1 MRDRSSWHSSLV
13 RLLKPWPTEHQDTKP
28 AVLCQVELG
37 LRLLERIAPDESA
50 DSVWTLLSGY
60 PFALA
65 SGLGITP
72 SDQEILY
79 NARQLLWTLRRRR
92 LWQQSLEAYR
102 RLPERLRAYRVPVH
116 GGPAHWVE
124 PRIAG
129 GRLALYDNALDSSAP
144 FSRTPLPPAT
154 AGSHR
159 FTEQRRYASVTIPE
173 GLALSAPNGH
183 DLKAGRPGEGGPID
197 VPLAELMVTAQWM
210 DQQEPGPAQHQNH
223 WEERLNNLRLDTRH
237 SDGVRFEPATVLRL
251 DQLVHMVGMVGAGKS
266 TLMMLIA
273 VWAALRGLRTT
284 LVVGDVAEQ
293 LTLTAQF
300 RELFRARPD
309 LDVAPVMGGT
319 MRERHTQ
326 RVHRRL
332 TGRGKSSLLLHESP
346 AFTDLSTAC
355 PLDALRGIDAH
366 TPLRF
371 ADAPCTGLHPAR
383 TPGSQS
389 ALDTELA
396 VLHLGDTRTADQ
408 APGTDRDGDWHSTAH
423 GCPLWSGCPR
433 HNASRRL
440 VNALVWVANPMSL
453 VQTSVPR
460 NLNEE
465 RIRYLELAALRSDI
479 IIVDEVDRVQ
489 MGLDRAFAPSATLVV
504 PGRRLDSWLDRLDT
518 HKIEEL
524 ARQSRLPLA
533 DRDVQRW
540 AASLGVVSNAANR
553 LYALLISNPGLQAWV
568 ETDYF
573 SAWTLQEKLLA
584 DWYPRPHDDL
594 SETLAD
600 ELSLYDLDEALDP
613 TPDAAPPPAAGR
625 EPWAARRN
633 ELTHVMDVFRDD
645 PLGDLGPHGPDSDL
659 LTSAAQDLLHTLA
672 EGNTR
677 ARVHKVLERLLDG
690 APDLNPV
697 GSAAAGQRGSTAWL
711 ECNAERLEFTL
722 LLATLHHRL
731 DQVSFL
737 WPQVEAT
744 LHLDASGNDLSRRPP
759 LDYASVIPESP
770 MGNVLGFQYL
780 PDERDGPKDADGL
793 RSGTLRFFRC
803 AGVGRELLYSLPRL
817 GADPDQGRPGPNV
830 LLMSGSSWAGTS
842 TRAHVLAPVQAV
854 LRPRADAIDR
864 ISKSVFRTQFVY
876 YSDGTPIRLSGA
888 RRENHDK
895 VLRTMVWQLGKP
907 GPAETAGLL
916 QRELAR
922 IPDQH
927 RRRALLLVGSYRDAL
942 TAADVLQQMDR
953 WRTSVRVLIAD
964 DADLEQDL
972 ATSLPGTVRRG
983 DLASFAEDDTAELLV
998 APLLAV
1004 ERGHNILTVPHRPGE
1019 ERVAAF
1025 GTVLFLTR
1033 PHPVP
1038 DDLYLSVFAINDWVT
1053 RFARNLPGLQQGTF
1067 SELVAKA
1074 GGLDSSGLAF
1084 RHAARAEW
1092 RRLLSRRYMY
1102 SRLTLREKESFAWDQ
1117 LTTIWQ
1123 VIGRLVRGGVPAR
1136 VVFVDAAFAPALA
1149 ASLAPES
1156 TVQEADPRAL
1166 TDHDLATPPDRSD
1179 ASRRWELDDGLLS
1192 RLRQVLAP
1200 YFSGRAEPA
1209 DAALVRALYQP
1220 LYDALSSLE
1229 T

>member
-1 MRDRSSWHSSLV
+1 MRDRSSWYSALIRSLT
-13 RLLKPWPTEHQDTKP
+13 PWPTKHQDTKP
-28 AVLCQVELG
+28 ALLCQVELG
-37 LRLLERIAPDESA
+37 LRLLERIAPDEGA
-50 DSVWTLLSGY
+50 DSVWALLSGY
-60 PFALA
+60 PFARA
-65 SGLGITP
+65 SGLGLTP
-72 SDQEILY
+72 SDQEVLH

-92 LWQQSLEAYR
+92 LWQQSLDAYR
-102 RLPERLRAYRVPVH
+102 RLPERLRAYRVPVA
-116 GGPAHWVE
+116 GGPAHRVE
-124 PRIAG
+124 PRVAG
-129 GRLALYDNALDSSAP
+129 RRLAVYDDALESAAP
-144 FSRTPLPPAT
+144 FSRVPLPQAA

-159 FTEQRRYASVTIPE
+159 FTEQRRYTSVTIPE
-173 GLALSAPNGH
+173 SLILSAPDGH
-183 DLKAGRPGEGGPID
+183 DLEAGRPGEGGPID

-210 DQQEPGPAQHQNH
+210 DQQERGRTQKH
-223 WEERLNNLRLDTRH
+223 WEDRLKSLRLDTRR
-237 SDGVRFEPATVLRL
+237 SDTVRFEPATVLRL
-251 DQLVHMVGMVGAGKS
+251 DHIVHLIGMVGAGKS
-266 TLMMLIA
+266 TLMVLIA

-293 LTLTAQF
+293 LALTAQF
-300 RELFRARPD
+300 RELFHARPD
-309 LDVAPVMGGT
+309 LDAAPVMGGT

-332 TGRGKSSLLLHESP
+332 AGRGKSSLLLHESP

-355 PLDALRGIDAH
+355 PLDALRGLDAH
-366 TPLRF
+366 APLRF
-371 ADAPCTGLHPAR
+371 ADAPCAGLHPAR
-383 TPGSQS
+383 SLGSQS
-389 ALDTELA
+389 DTDAELA

-408 APGTDRDGDWHSTAH
+408 VPGADRDSDWQSTAH
-423 GCPLWSGCPR
+423 GCPLWIGCPR

-440 VNALVWVANPMSL
+440 VDALVWVANPMSL

-504 PGRRLDSWLDRLDT
+504 PGRGLDSWLDRLDT

-553 LYALLISNPGLQAWV
+553 LYAMLISNPGLQEWA

-584 DWYPRPHDDL
+584 DWYPHQHDDL

-600 ELSLYDLDEALDP
+600 ELGLYDLDEALSP
-613 TPDAAPPPAAGR
+613 PPAEAPPPTADT
-625 EPWAARRN
+625 EPWAARRH
-633 ELTHVMDVFRDD
+633 ELTHAMDAFRDD
-645 PLGDLGPHGPDSDL
+645 PLGDVGPHGPDADL
-659 LTSAAQDLLHTLA
+659 LTSAAQDVLHTLA
-672 EGNTR
+672 ERNTR
-677 ARVHKVLERLLDG
+677 ARVRKVLERLLDG
-690 APDLNPV
+690 APELDPV
-697 GSAAAGQRGSTAWL
+697 DSAAPEQRGSTAWL

-744 LHLDASGNDLSRRPP
+744 LHLDAGANDLSRRPP
-759 LDYASVIPESP
+759 LDYAPIVPESP
-770 MGNVLGFQYL
+770 MGNILGFQYL
-780 PDERDGPKDADGL
+780 PDEGDGPKDADGR

-803 AGVGRELLYSLPRL
+803 AGVGRELLYAIPRL
-817 GADPDQGRPGPNV
+817 GADPDRGRPGPNV

-842 TRAHVLAPVQAV
+842 TRAHVLAPVRAV
-854 LRPRADAIDR
+854 LRPQADAIDR
-864 ISKSVFRTQFVY
+864 IRKSVFRAQFVY
-876 YSDGTPIRLSGA
+876 YSDGTPIRLSGE

-895 VLRTMVWQLGKP
+895 VLSAMVWQLGRP
-907 GPAETAGLL
+907 GPADTDGLL
-916 QRELAR
+916 QQELAR
-922 IPDQH
+922 ISDQH
-927 RRRALLLVGSYRDAL
+927 RKRALLLVGSYRDAL
-942 TAADVLQQMDR
+942 TAAQVLQRMDR
-953 WRTSVRVLIAD
+953 WRTGVRVLIAD
-964 DADLEQDL
+964 DADLDQDL

-1004 ERGHNILTVPHRPGE
+1004 ERGHNILTVPHRPGG

-1025 GTVLFLTR
+1025 GTVLFLAR

-1053 RFARNLPGLQQGTF
+1053 RFSRDLSGLPQGTF
-1067 SELVAKA
+1067 SELVTSADN
-1074 GGLDSSGLAF
+1074 LDSAGLAF

-1102 SRLTLREKESFAWDQ
+1102 SRLTLREQESFAWDQ

-1149 ASLAPES
+1149 ASMAPES
-1156 TVQEADPRAL
+1156 AVREADTSAL
-1166 TDHDLATPPDRSD
+1166 LDHALSAPPERSD
-1179 ASRRWELDDGLLS
+1179 ASRRWERGDGLLS
-1192 RLRQVLAP
+1192 RLRQVLVP
-1200 YFSGRAEPA
+1200 YFNGHAEPA

-1220 LYDALSSLE
+1220 LYDALSGLE